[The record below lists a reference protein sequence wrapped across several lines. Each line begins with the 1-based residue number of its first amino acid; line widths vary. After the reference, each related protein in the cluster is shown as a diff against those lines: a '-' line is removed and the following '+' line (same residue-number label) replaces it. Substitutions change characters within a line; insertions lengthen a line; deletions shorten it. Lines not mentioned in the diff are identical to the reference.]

1 MKPMFG
7 NAYLHY
13 VLCSILRNAL
23 LGHPRSTSLGLGL
36 TWERYQLLHSPNRDP
51 LRKSKARN
59 GPLDTHVARAS
70 IFDQLLPIFHLR
82 ERFGTHA
89 LQFTVTEVRSAR
101 QSIYDARVS
110 AEVGSTWN
118 SNQLIYLGSCM
129 KTISV
134 TCDEIFKPRKAQH
147 ELVGYRFYGIWTFA
161 HEN

>member
-1 MKPMFG
+1 M
-7 NAYLHY
+7 
-13 VLCSILRNAL
+13 
-23 LGHPRSTSLGLGL
+23 
-36 TWERYQLLHSPNRDP
+36 LHSPNRDL

-82 ERFGTHA
+82 ERLGTRA

-110 AEVGSTWN
+110 AEADSTWN
-118 SNQLIYLGSCM
+118 SNQLIYLGASM
-129 KTISV
+129 KAVSV
-134 TCDEIFKPRKAQH
+134 ACEEIFKQRKAQH

-161 HEN
+161 HGN